1 MGSLKI
7 ILNVLI
13 RRILYEFKNFIIYR
27 VFIIFEAVYIRCIIY
42 FYIERMRDKR
52 LNFRYYRFKLIIRIF
67 L

>member
-42 FYIERMRDKR
+42 FYIERMREKR